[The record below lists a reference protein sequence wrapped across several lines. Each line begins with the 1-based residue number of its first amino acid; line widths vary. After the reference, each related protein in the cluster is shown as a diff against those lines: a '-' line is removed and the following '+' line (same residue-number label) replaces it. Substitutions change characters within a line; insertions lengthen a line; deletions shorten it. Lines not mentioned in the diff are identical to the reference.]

1 MNSVGLAEGQRRE
14 AREEPRGSTEDGR
27 PGPEEGPETRV
38 GRGEGG
44 REEAVLSAPPPRAP
58 RGAPGG
64 SSHTRHRFLMG
75 SGVGDGGWG
84 VAGGGSGLDRRAFKS
99 PRDAAAER
107 GVGPPPARPPRLS
120 RGLLRVGED
129 ITPRGPQRRE
139 GSSRSPGREGCARSR
154 PQGGGR
160 LNNSDPESVS
170 AALTT
175 AGCVRAPAGPV
186 SAAAGGRGA
195 GPGEAGSRDAR

>member
-75 SGVGDGGWG
+75 SGVG
-84 VAGGGSGLDRRAFKS
+84 GGGLRVVV
-99 PRDAAAER
+99 R
-107 GVGPPPARPPRLS
+107 GWTA
-120 RGLLRVGED
+120 GLLNLPEMLPQSAVWDPRRHA
-129 ITPRGPQRRE
+129 PRGSPGACSVSGRTSLLGDRKDGRARRE
-139 GSSRSPGREGCARSR
+139 AR
-154 PQGGGR
+154 
-160 LNNSDPESVS
+160 
-170 AALTT
+170 AA
-175 AGCVRAPAGPV
+175 
-186 SAAAGGRGA
+186 RGA
-195 GPGEAGSRDAR
+195 HAPGHGRR